1 MIPVMNV
8 TRQYASIHDE
18 LDRVA
23 LEALH
28 KGQYILGKAVEEFEK
43 EFADYCGV
51 KFILRS
57 L

>member
-18 LDRVA
+18 LDRAA

-43 EFADYCGV
+43 EFAKY
-51 KFILRS
+51 
-57 L
+57 